1 MKKILISLLICL
13 MATAVMADEQKKV
26 TLSSNHDKEMINLS
40 YCNIFV
46 NLKEV
51 DDGVGEVS
59 IELENLSESKVLI
72 LFDRSYMEKQVKKP
86 LVELRVSVLSIH
98 VVNNLAV

>member
-1 MKKILISLLICL
+1 MKKVLISFLICL
-13 MATAVMADEQKKV
+13 MSTCVMADEQKKV
-26 TLSSNHDKEMINLS
+26 TLSSNHDNEMISLS

-59 IELENLSESKVLI
+59 IEMENLSESKVLI
-72 LFDRSYMEKQVKKP
+72 LFDRSYTEKQVN
-86 LVELRVSVLSIH
+86 EI
-98 VVNNLAV
+98 